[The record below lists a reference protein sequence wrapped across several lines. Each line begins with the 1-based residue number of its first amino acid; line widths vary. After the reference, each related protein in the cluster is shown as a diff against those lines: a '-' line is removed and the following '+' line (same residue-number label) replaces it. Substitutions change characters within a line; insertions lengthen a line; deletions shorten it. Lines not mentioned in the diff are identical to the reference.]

1 MNIRQ
6 ERIKRGWSCGYVASI
21 VGVSDEAI
29 RLLESGKRKP
39 SYEVLVRLEDLFGL
53 PHREL
58 FAEAED
64 DDDAAEKGNKENK
77 SVTGRIVGASDEV
90 VD

>member
-1 MNIRQ
+1 MKLKLRQ
-6 ERIKRGWSCGYVASI
+6 EREKRGWSLKKVAKEINITS
-21 VGVSDEAI
+21 VMVSM
-29 RLLESGKRKP
+29 LESGKRKP

-64 DDDAAEKGNKENK
+64 DDDAAEKGNKEN
-77 SVTGRIVGASDEV
+77 SL
-90 VD
+90 

>member
-1 MNIRQ
+1 MKLVLKQ
-6 ERIKRGWSCGYVASI
+6 EREKRGWSQRYVAEQI
-21 VGVSDEAI
+21 GVSQQAVLFYELSRA
-29 RLLESGKRKP
+29 KP

-64 DDDAAEKGNKENK
+64 DDDAAEKGNKEN
-77 SVTGRIVGASDEV
+77 SL
-90 VD
+90 